1 VTLSLVG
8 GVVGIILA
16 TVASMFL
23 AQLMQVPFLFNLQ
36 INTVAIV
43 FSAAVGVM
51 FGYLPAR
58 RAARL
63 DPIEALRH
71 E

>member
-1 VTLSLVG
+1 ML
-8 GVVGIILA
+8 LA
-16 TVASMFL
+16 K
-23 AQLMQVPFLFNLQ
+23 LMQVPFLFDLQ

-51 FGYLPAR
+51 FGYLPAK

-63 DPIEALRH
+63 DPSRN
-71 E
+71 